1 MTCNSKSALALK
13 RIFDVTVSAT
23 ALLTLSPVIGIIA
36 LAIKWDDRGR
46 VFFIQDRVGRG
57 RRNFR
62 CYKFRTMI
70 LGAEKIGNK
79 FTVTADDERITRV
92 GRLLRNWTLDE
103 IPQLWN
109 VLKGDMSIVGPRP
122 WVPAQAAY
130 CSLEDSRRFDFKPG
144 MAGLAWINGR
154 NRLPWDERV
163 RMDLCYVDHWSLSL
177 DFSILLKAAVL
188 LFRRDGVYFA
198 ESREQGAGSIEH
210 AGDSMEQ
217 DGKSTEQRANGMG
230 RRIEVSS
237 QRSEQT
243 RSEVSDQ
250 RSTENF

>member
-1 MTCNSKSALALK
+1 V
-13 RIFDVTVSAT
+13 IVSST
-23 ALLTLSPVIGIIA
+23 ALIFLSPIIFLIM
-36 LAIKWDDRGR
+36 LAIKLDDRGP

-57 RRNFR
+57 GRNFR

-70 LGAEKIGNK
+70 VGAEKIGNRLI
-79 FTVTADDERITRV
+79 VTADDQRITRV

-130 CSLEDSRRFDFKPG
+130 CSSEDSRRFDFKPG

-163 RMDLCYVDHWSLSL
+163 RMDLCYVDHWSLLL

-198 ESREQGAGSIEH
+198 ETTEPGAGRDRDQQSEI
-210 AGDSMEQ
+210 GDQS
-217 DGKSTEQRANGMG
+217 
-230 RRIEVSS
+230 VV
-237 QRSEQT
+237 
-243 RSEVSDQ
+243 VSDY
-250 RSTENF
+250 RSTVKEREASGVRG